1 MIKLITFNIKCG
13 GSGIYSIDHR
23 APLLK
28 TVLDKYDADIIGFQE
43 ATPNW
48 MEHLEKDLGEEY
60 EIFNKY
66 RASFNFESTPIAWRK
81 SRFDCLDK
89 GYFWLSDTPDV
100 ESGGWDTWGCY
111 RICMWVKLFDK
122 EEGKVMTFFNT
133 HYGFGDENQIK
144 SGKLILDHFK
154 ALKVDCGFLTA
165 DFNMTYTRPG
175 YKLLEQHL
183 IDANMATVKDL
194 RLTCHGYNPNRTGGA
209 PIDICFITPDTVVPL
224 TAKRIDDLVNGE
236 FPSDH
241 YGFYFELE
249 IRQPMRIL
257 TQNVDGNA
265 SIRNKMER
273 NDLPLA
279 AVQEFTSECVERIR
293 KYERYDLI
301 VQEDRTEDL
310 TPIVWMKDIYELVEQ
325 DVGKK
330 VVLAVMKNK
339 LNGQKLC
346 LVNAHL
352 SEDENEQLD
361 AVKTILEKTAAYA
374 ELPVIV
380 AGTLN
385 MRIGSPAYRLLC
397 ESFKDLRRSV
407 APMDYTP
414 TYNGRGEE
422 MAEPCI
428 CDYIFIKNIQPLKY
442 EIMPSKGRRDY
453 SSDHNGIVGTLIL
466 ED

>member
-43 ATPNW
+43 ATPKW
-48 MEHLEKDLGEEY
+48 MEYLEKDLGEEY
-60 EIFNKY
+60 ELFNKY
-66 RASFNFESTPIAWRK
+66 RAVFNPESTPIAWRK
-81 SRFDCLDK
+81 SRFECLDK

-122 EEGKVMTFFNT
+122 QEGKTMTFFNT

-154 ALKVDCGFLTA
+154 ALKVDCGFLTG
-165 DFNMTYTRPG
+165 DLNTTHLRPG
-175 YKLLEQHL
+175 HKLLAEHL
-183 IDANMATVKDL
+183 IDANMATVNDL
-194 RLTCHGYNPNRTGGA
+194 RHTCHGYNPDRKTGA
-209 PIDICFITPDTVVPL
+209 PIDFCFVTPETVVPL

-249 IRQPMRIL
+249 LRQPMRIY
-257 TQNVDGNA
+257 TQNVDGGTGIR
-265 SIRNKMER
+265 SIMER
-273 NDLPLA
+273 NNLPLA
-279 AVQEFTSECVERIR
+279 ALQEFTAEGVERIR
-293 KYERYDLI
+293 KYDYMDLV
-301 VQEDRTEDL
+301 VQEDREEDL
-310 TPIVWMKDIYELVEQ
+310 TPIVWMKELYEPVEK

-330 VVLAVMKNK
+330 VILAVMKDK
-339 LNGQKLC
+339 KSGKKFC

-352 SEDENEQLD
+352 SEDEQEQVD
-361 AVKTILEKTAAYA
+361 AVKTILEKTAAYK
-374 ELPVIV
+374 ELPTIV
-380 AGTLN
+380 TGTLN

-397 ESFKDLRRSV
+397 ENFKDLRRSV
-407 APMDYTP
+407 APLDYTP

-428 CDYIFIKNIQPLKY
+428 CDYIFTGKIQPLKY
-442 EIMPSKGRRDY
+442 ELMPSKGRKGY
-453 SSDHNGIVGTLIL
+453 SSDHDGIVGTLIL